1 MTGHQDP
8 PVIKNQPPIA
18 GSIAWERS
26 LFQRMKH
33 TIIRFQSMEEML
45 ITDEGKEVRSSCDKL
60 TYFIYIFNVSDF
72 LSTFNS
78 NEFPFSKIDNN
89 NKLNLQFKIP
99 ALI

>member
-60 TYFIYIFNVSDF
+60 TYFIYNFNVSDF
-72 LSTFNS
+72 YQPLTRTSSLFQ
-78 NEFPFSKIDNN
+78 
-89 NKLNLQFKIP
+89 KLIIIIN
-99 ALI
+99 